1 MSEWRHTFRAD
12 GIHRRERRSKGTV
25 FMKAEQNQDAERRC
39 PSSGKSVGK
48 MLEIWGSDEWN
59 IECPTC
65 GAWWSGGS
73 TVLDE
78 HERR

>member
-1 MSEWRHTFRAD
+1 MEAGR
-12 GIHRRERRSKGTV
+12 
-25 FMKAEQNQDAERRC
+25 NQDAERWC
-39 PSSGKSVGK
+39 SSSGKNVGK
-48 MLEIWGSDEWN
+48 VIEIWGSDEWN

-73 TVLDE
+73 RVLDE